1 MYMSNYQDV
10 LRRLAAYRKRIGMT
24 QIQLAEKMD
33 ISQEQYSYLENGV
46 TKLTGR
52 NLNILLQSGWN
63 IDYIITGDEFDS
75 GKTELEEAFDS
86 FGEGKEKEFI
96 MKLCAEIMIERAGK
110 YYTPKKKVQE
120 NLILLEA
127 MLKSWRRFSMI
138 YFVRQRM
145 DLTQIAMAEKLGV
158 GIKKYRELEREVR
171 YPDAEMLLGFYDM
184 SGYRPMLF
192 LNFYDRRLLLI
203 KQIWSMLTSKEKKI
217 MLEFVRYMRTML

>member
-1 MYMSNYQDV
+1 MSNYQDV
-10 LRRLAAYRKRIGMT
+10 LRRLTAYRKRIGMT
-24 QIQLAEKMD
+24 QVQLAERMD

-52 NLNILLQSGWN
+52 NLNILLESGWN
-63 IDYIITGDEFDS
+63 VDYIITGDEFDG

-86 FGEGKEKEFI
+86 FGNGKEKEFI

-110 YYTPKKKVQE
+110 YYVPKKRVQE
-120 NLILLEA
+120 NLVLLDA
-127 MLKSWRRFSMI
+127 MLKSWHQFSMI

-192 LNFYDRRLLLI
+192 LDFYDRRLLLI
-203 KQIWSMLTSKEKKI
+203 KQIWSMLTSKEKKV